1 MNEKECML
9 KDLQALDFKLYDL
22 SLYLDTHPFDE
33 DALALY
39 QDTADE
45 AMDKRE
51 EYEAKYGPLT
61 QEVAATDCEW
71 TWIQNPW
78 PWERG

>member
-1 MNEKECML
+1 MNERECKLKE
-9 KDLQALDFKLYDL
+9 LQALDFKLYDL

-33 DALALY
+33 KALAEY

-51 EYEAKYGPLT
+51 EYEALYGPLT
-61 QEVAATDCEW
+61 QEVSATEDEW

>member
-1 MNEKECML
+1 MNEKDNML
-9 KDLQALDFKLYDL
+9 KELQALDFKLNDL

-33 DALALY
+33 EALALY

-45 AMDKRE
+45 AMEKRE
-51 EYEAKYGPLT
+51 EYEAIYGPLT
-61 QEVAATDCEW
+61 QTEAATDTEW